1 MKTTRELQPRV
12 RACANDHH
20 NLLLDNLALACKF
33 LSCRC
38 NLSRR
43 NLKVTNQKQ
52 KFHLFENENIELSF
66 VNVENKGKFPI
77 LIFVQLYKV
86 IT

>member
-1 MKTTRELQPRV
+1 MMGYFDVIIKIHEPYY
-12 RACANDHH
+12 HH
-20 NLLLDNLALACKF
+20 VFLLDNLALTCKC
-33 LSCRC
+33 LIYRC

-52 KFHLFENENIELSF
+52 KFHLFENENIELRF

>member
-1 MKTTRELQPRV
+1 MKTTRELQPRE

-33 LSCRC
+33 LIYRC
-38 NLSRR
+38 NLSR
-43 NLKVTNQKQ
+43 NQKQ
-52 KFHLFENENIELSF
+52 KFHLVENENIELSF

-86 IT
+86 T

>member
-1 MKTTRELQPRV
+1 MYITLKGGAGGKKNLS
-12 RACANDHH
+12 ANHY
-20 NLLLDNLALACKF
+20 LLLENLVLACKCLIF
-33 LSCRC
+33 RC
-38 NLSRR
+38 DLSRR
-43 NLKVTNQKQ
+43 NLKVTNQKH
-52 KFHLFENENIELSF
+52 KFHLFENVNIELRF